1 MTILRTGRV
10 LGAVAL
16 SLSLLASAAWAD
28 SALDTSLKDLQGKPQ
43 KLSQWSGKPMVINFW
58 APWCGPCREE
68 TPDLVKLHKAYGN
81 KVQFVGVAIDEIAPV
96 TQFTKQYQVTY
107 PTLLGDG
114 DALELMSKL
123 GNVQGALPFTVVID
137 PQGKI
142 TVKDLGRV
150 KPDAMKKTLD
160 GLLGSKKN

>member
-1 MTILRTGRV
+1 MTILRTWRV
-10 LGAVAL
+10 FGAVAL
-16 SLSLLASAAWAD
+16 SLSLVATAAWAD
-28 SALDTSLKDLQGKPQ
+28 SPLDTPLKDLQGKPQ

-68 TPDLVKLHKAYGN
+68 TPDLVKLQKAYGS

-96 TQFTKQYQVTY
+96 TQFTKQYKVSY

-137 PQGKI
+137 TQGKV

-150 KPDAMKKTLD
+150 KPDEMKKTLD
-160 GLLGSKKN
+160 GLLSSKKN